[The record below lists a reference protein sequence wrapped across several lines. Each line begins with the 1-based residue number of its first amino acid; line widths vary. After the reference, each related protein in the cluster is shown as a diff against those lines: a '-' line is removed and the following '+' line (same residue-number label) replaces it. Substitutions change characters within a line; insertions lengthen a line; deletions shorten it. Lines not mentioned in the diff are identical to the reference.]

1 MPEGKDMWII
11 FNQNSALAEFF
22 VFSTIFY
29 LRERPTRDTCL
40 NISCD
45 VDITQEVTS

>member
-22 VFSTIFY
+22 CFFY
-29 LRERPTRDTCL
+29 DLF
-40 NISCD
+40 I
-45 VDITQEVTS
+45 